1 VSLVVSLVGCLV
13 AFGIGQMILHSK
25 HVGVSLGDPHV
36 LRAVLGGA
44 VYLTA
49 VALIG
54 FSMATVLR
62 RTPGALAACSS
73 GDGGAPPT
81 PPPTGTP
88 VSSIPIGSGTVVEG
102 PSGPVLL
109 VQPTAGVI
117 KAYNASC
124 PHQGTTVDPPV
135 DGTITCPNHGSQFDG
150 ASGAL
155 KKGPAATGLT
165 PVSTRVVNGSV
176 QFA

>member
-1 VSLVVSLVGCLV
+1 VTSETPIPASDAGPTGLTRRRALCGLVVAL
-13 AFGIGQMILHSK
+13 
-25 HVGVSLGDPHV
+25 
-36 LRAVLGGA
+36 AV
-44 VYLTA
+44 
-49 VALIG
+49 
-54 FSMATVLR
+54 
-62 RTPGALAACSS
+62 PGALAACSS

-81 PPPTGTP
+81 PPPSGTP
-88 VSSIPIGSGTVVEG
+88 VSSIPVGSGTVVEG
-102 PSGPVLL
+102 PNGPVLL

-165 PVSTRVVNGSV
+165 PVSTRVVNGAV

>member
-1 VSLVVSLVGCLV
+1 MTSETPTPTPDAGPTGLTRRRALCGLVVAL
-13 AFGIGQMILHSK
+13 
-25 HVGVSLGDPHV
+25 
-36 LRAVLGGA
+36 AV
-44 VYLTA
+44 
-49 VALIG
+49 
-54 FSMATVLR
+54 
-62 RTPGALAACSS
+62 PGALAACSS

-81 PPPTGTP
+81 PPPSGTP
-88 VSSIPIGSGTVVEG
+88 VSSIPVGSGTVVEG
-102 PSGPVLL
+102 PNGPVLL

-165 PVSTRVVNGSV
+165 PVSTRVVDGAV

>member
-1 VSLVVSLVGCLV
+1 MTRETTTPAPDPGPTGLTRRRALCGLVV
-13 AFGIGQMILHSK
+13 
-25 HVGVSLGDPHV
+25 
-36 LRAVLGGA
+36 
-44 VYLTA
+44 
-49 VALIG
+49 AL
-54 FSMATVLR
+54 AA
-62 RTPGALAACSS
+62 PGALAACSS
-73 GDGGAPPT
+73 GGGGAPPP

>member
-1 VSLVVSLVGCLV
+1 MTRETPVPDAGLTRRRALCGLVVAL
-13 AFGIGQMILHSK
+13 
-25 HVGVSLGDPHV
+25 
-36 LRAVLGGA
+36 AV
-44 VYLTA
+44 
-49 VALIG
+49 
-54 FSMATVLR
+54 
-62 RTPGALAACSS
+62 PGALAACSS
-73 GDGGAPPT
+73 SDGGTAPPA
-81 PPPTGTP
+81 PPPSGTP
-88 VSSIPIGSGTVVEG
+88 VSSIPVGSGTVVEG
-102 PSGPVLL
+102 PNGPVLL

-117 KAYNASC
+117 KAFDASC

>member
-1 VSLVVSLVGCLV
+1 MTRETPIPAPDAAPTGLTRRRALCGLVV
-13 AFGIGQMILHSK
+13 
-25 HVGVSLGDPHV
+25 
-36 LRAVLGGA
+36 
-44 VYLTA
+44 
-49 VALIG
+49 AL
-54 FSMATVLR
+54 AA
-62 RTPGALAACSS
+62 PGALAACSS
-73 GDGGAPPT
+73 YGAGSGAAPT
-81 PPPTGTP
+81 APPPTGTP
-88 VSSIPIGSGTVVEG
+88 VSSIPVGSGTVVDG
-102 PSGPVLL
+102 PNGPVLL

-117 KAYNASC
+117 KAYDASC

-135 DGTITCPNHGSQFDG
+135 DGTITCPNHGSQFDA